1 MGVSNPLSRAGTI
14 PPFLTHASDVTRWPT
29 LSDLSSHPLSGSSP
43 SPLSACRN
51 SSDLSPGPFPFSYYK
66 YFLAASTQCHDFK
79 HHLHTDDFYI
89 PSLIRSSPLSNIW
102 ISNNFISITEL
113 PQKYLK
119 LDKREKG
126 RLGKCEQNGQRPWS
140 AGRVRQK
147 ANWQKALRESLAI
160 EIQGDTHPLRQGQD
174 AMEKEQR

>member
-1 MGVSNPLSRAGTI
+1 MFTGGLHVSPYI
-14 PPFLTHASDVTRWPT
+14 PSSAHSHYSTKCQFISDLHCNGPFQSAQQGGNNTSLFDTRWPT

-66 YFLAASTQCHDFK
+66 YFLGASTQCHDFK
-79 HHLHTDDFYI
+79 YHLHTDDFYV

-140 AGRVRQK
+140 AGRGR
-147 ANWQKALRESLAI
+147 
-160 EIQGDTHPLRQGQD
+160 
-174 AMEKEQR
+174 